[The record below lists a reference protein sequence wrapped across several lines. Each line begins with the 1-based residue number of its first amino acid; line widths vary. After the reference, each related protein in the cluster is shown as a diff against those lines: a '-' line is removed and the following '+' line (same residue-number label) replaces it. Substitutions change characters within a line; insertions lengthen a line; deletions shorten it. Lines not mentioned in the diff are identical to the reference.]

1 MNKTVESII
10 CDGCYKELIQYS
22 SSPAKYGL
30 VLSSQDF
37 NRNNTGLVYS
47 IVVLPPIERK
57 LHFCDKVCLRA
68 WLDV

>member
-10 CDGCYKELIQYS
+10 CDACQKELIQHTS
-22 SSPAKYGL
+22 MPAKYGL

-37 NRNNTGLVYS
+37 NRNKSGFEYS
-47 IVVLPPIERK
+47 VGVSPPIDHTH
-57 LHFCDKVCLRA
+57 HFCNKVCLRA